1 MSRISGKKLSLVLLV
16 LLGLQL
22 QLATTSDPFVHT
34 LNGVTY
40 GSNATSCYTNCKKG

>member
-1 MSRISGKKLSLVLLV
+1 MSGRKLSLVFLV
-16 LLGLQL
+16 VLGV

-34 LNGVTY
+34 LNGITY